1 MRSQAAKEGHEVAQL
16 LEGKVSRKVKINV
29 WCCYVNSV

>member
-16 LEGKVSRKVKINV
+16 LEGKVSRKVKIICLV
-29 WCCYVNSV
+29 LLC